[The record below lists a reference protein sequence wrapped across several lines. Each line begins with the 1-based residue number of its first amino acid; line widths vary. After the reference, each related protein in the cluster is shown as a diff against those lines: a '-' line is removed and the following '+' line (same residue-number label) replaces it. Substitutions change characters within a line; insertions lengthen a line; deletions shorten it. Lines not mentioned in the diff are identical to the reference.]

1 MRVLKNLSE
10 VEALVGKEL
19 GFSKWQRISQL
30 QIWGF
35 GLFTGDRQWIHMR
48 PLKAKLG
55 SPFKT
60 TIAHGGTEVART
72 RRVCVLL
79 ARYEGIRVT
88 SDS

>member
-1 MRVLKNLSE
+1 MKVLKNLNE
-10 VEALVGKEL
+10 AKALVGQEL
-19 GFSKWQRISQL
+19 GLSRWQRITQF

-60 TIAHGGTEVART
+60 TIAHGFLILS
-72 RRVCVLL
+72 LL
-79 ARYEGIRVT
+79 PKILEKLG
-88 SDS
+88 